1 MRISACIGIVIVA
14 ACGLVFP
21 QSVTWRET
29 TQPDFADGYIDPN
42 LYASWRYSLEAP
54 VYRGAVEWF
63 PRFDLDGNGYPDF
76 VSPDF
81 NSPCSLRIWFMGP
94 SGLDHFQFIPM
105 SNSGGDC
112 DFADLDWD
120 GDAEIIHSGYWTGRT
135 TIYWNSGGVFSE
147 SDTTI
152 MNNDDGEAVYV
163 ADLDAD
169 GYLDIIVGGDHNTL
183 YIYWGASGMTHPWG
197 VGSVTT
203 FNLFSSVVHNIECA
217 DLDNDADLDLLVLH
231 LGGSLPLVILRNLG
245 GRTFDQDTLL
255 LADVGSDWHHG
266 LSVGDL
272 NRDGFVDI
280 VTTNCNYTGSGTDLA
295 EIFINDGTGF
305 SAPTTATLQLHP
317 GPSYGGSAL
326 HDFNDDGW
334 LDILFFRSHPE
345 GSLVVCLNSGGTSP
359 LFSDADCYAIGPY
372 EIDATGGTVIDVD
385 GDGADDIFV
394 NAGSPPGG
402 YSLLLWGPSYTTC
415 DSFPN
420 NYDHHGVFR
429 EPGNIRDRSKSA
441 FYESNIF
448 DTGFEFGACDGTVS
462 WIAYDER
469 DYSGAIL
476 PDPVG
481 SEVIILARAGDHPTP
496 DATWTD
502 WDTLTDGG
510 ALPPSILGHR
520 YYQYRAEL
528 WYSNPAYLPW
538 LEEIEFTFSP
548 CSCPEIDSVW
558 FFEETYTDSQNLV
571 QICYDAEDPDGDSF
585 FVEIHIYDDTIE
597 IPIATVYDTVAGYP
611 GPNMGWVDNGTHC
624 FVWNLGTDYYGH
636 EGCDFTVQVS
646 IHNETTEFM
655 TVSDSISIPD
665 PEGIA
670 WDGEYLWISSIRT
683 AYSDTVV
690 VYKVDPIT
698 HEILDSCVFTG
709 EMPNMY
715 ADIEWHS
722 DTLWMMQGPGRRIYL
737 VDPATCT
744 VMDSAGPMWSSSRWG
759 QGIAYR
765 DGYIWITDS
774 HGLIYRVDMSS
785 PYSDTFWMS
794 LEDTFWTYHPGE
806 TLFAGSRTVD
816 AFVWAMNY
824 WWVLRNP
831 ASGDVFILFQ
841 FDSTGQV
848 IDSFA
853 LPTAGTYGPEG
864 LTYDGSCF
872 WYTDHSN
879 DMVYRVCLWGCDDTM
894 TVIDCLDSKSPD
906 VSVNFYSCDDTLFVG
921 DTVYF
926 GANVIDSFFDF
937 YDDSCLIEVLCGDIP
952 ETSFWMFNSDT
963 QLILNYPPCDSM
975 RFVVTAIDSFGNV
988 GVDTSC
994 YFVLAPC
1001 VPATAWVVCPIE
1013 ISFNSCETPYVIF
1026 EVLEPD
1032 STPIDTSR
1040 TFFTFRIYN
1049 SGVLVDS
1056 IGVSPPDPYISVSG
1070 TPFDLQF
1077 YCYPPVSDEDSVAI
1091 SLDST
1096 FNIYGCQIFP

>member
-1 MRISACIGIVIVA
+1 MRISACIGMVIVA
-14 ACGLVFP
+14 VCGLVFP

-42 LYASWRYSLEAP
+42 LYASWRASIETSPAD
-54 VYRGAVEWF
+54 RGAVEWF
-63 PRFDLDGNGYPDF
+63 PRFDLDGNWYPDF
-76 VSPDF
+76 VSSDRD
-81 NSPCSLRIWFMGP
+81 SPYYLRIWYMGHT
-94 SGLDHFQFIPM
+94 GLDSSKFLDMP
-105 SNSGGDC
+105 GGGGNC
-112 DFADLDWD
+112 DFADLNAD
-120 GDAEIIHSGYWTGRT
+120 GYAEIVQSGFEGGSGV
-135 TIYWNSGGVFSE
+135 IYWNNLGTFYSD
-147 SDTTI
+147 DTTQFS
-152 MNNDDGEAVYV
+152 NDGGEAVYV
-163 ADLDAD
+163 ADFDAD
-169 GYLDIIVGGDHNTL
+169 GYLDIVTAPGDVSNNDTIYFHWGSSGGAHGWQISSTTAIYVGDYMG
-183 YIYWGASGMTHPWG
+183 Y
-197 VGSVTT
+197 
-203 FNLFSSVVHNIECA
+203 NIESA
-217 DLDNDADLDLLVLH
+217 DFDGDGNLDLLFVYVYGTDPILY
-231 LGGSLPLVILRNLG
+231 LRNEG
-245 GRTFDQDTLL
+245 GRTFTVDSIPFT
-255 LADVGSDWHHG
+255 VNPYYHHG

-272 NRDGFVDI
+272 DKDGDIDFVA
-280 VTTNCNYTGSGTDLA
+280 TTAPNGGAAQVFL
-295 EIFINDGTGF
+295 NDGHGNF
-305 SAPTTATLQLHP
+305 SVGVTLHP
-317 GPSYGGSAL
+317 GGCYGGSAL
-326 HDFNDDGW
+326 YDFNSDGW
-334 LDILFFRSHPE
+334 LDILFFRGDSA
-345 GSLVVCLNSGGTSP
+345 GTLVICPNSAGVGPLYSDTS
-359 LFSDADCYAIGPY
+359 CYTVGPY
-372 EIDATGGTVIDVD
+372 AVYSSGGTVIDADDD
-385 GDGADDIFV
+385 GDVDIFV
-394 NAGSPPGG
+394 NVLYPAPG
-402 YSLLLWGPSYTTC
+402 YSLLLRGPSFSSA
-415 DSFPN
+415 DSFPAVR
-420 NYDHHGVFR
+420 DHHGVFR

-448 DTGFEFGACDGTVS
+448 DTGFEFGVCDGTVS

-469 DYSGAIL
+469 DYTGDTL

-481 SEVIILARAGDHPTP
+481 SNVLILARAGDHPTP

-558 FFEETYTDSQNLV
+558 FFEETYIDSQNLV

-597 IPIATVYDTVAGYP
+597 IPIATIYDTVTGYP
-611 GPNMGWVDNGTHC
+611 GPNMGWVNNGTHC

-655 TVSDSISIPD
+655 TVSDSISIPN

-670 WDGEYLWISSIRT
+670 WDGEYLWVSSIRN
-683 AYSDTVV
+683 AYNDTVV

-715 ADIEWHS
+715 ADIEWHN
-722 DTLWMMQGPGRRIYL
+722 DTLWMMQGPGRKIYI
-737 VDPATCT
+737 VDPTTCT
-744 VMDSAGPMWSSSRWG
+744 VMDSAGPMWSGSRWG

-853 LPTAGTYGPEG
+853 LPAAGTYGPEG

-894 TVIDCLDSKSPD
+894 AVIDCLDSKSPD
-906 VSVNFYSCDDTLFVG
+906 VNVNFYNCDDTLFVG

-926 GANVIDSFFDF
+926 GANIIDSSFDF
-937 YDDSCLIEVLCGDIP
+937 YDDSCLIEVLCADIP
-952 ETSFWMFNSDT
+952 ETSFWMSNSDT

-988 GVDTSC
+988 GIDTSC

-1001 VPATAWVVCPIE
+1001 VPASAGVVCPIE
-1013 ISFNSCETPYVIF
+1013 ISFISCETPYAVF

-1040 TFFTFRIYN
+1040 TFFTLRIYN

-1077 YCYPPVSDEDSVAI
+1077 YCYPPVSDGDSVAI
-1091 SLDST
+1091 SLDSV
-1096 FNIYGCQIFP
+1096 FNIYGCRVFP